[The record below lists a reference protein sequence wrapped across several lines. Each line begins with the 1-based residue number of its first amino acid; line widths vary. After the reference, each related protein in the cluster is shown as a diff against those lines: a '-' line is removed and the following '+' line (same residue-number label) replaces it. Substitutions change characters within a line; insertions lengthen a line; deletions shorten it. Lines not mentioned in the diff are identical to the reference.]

1 MEITSV
7 EMNLEETMRDFLKTA
22 FVNEKSVTIPADM
35 LSDFV
40 EKYCKRH
47 IQIK

>member
-7 EMNLEETMRDFLKTA
+7 EMSLEATMRDFLKEA
-22 FVNEKSVTIPADM
+22 FVNEKSVTIPAD
-35 LSDFV
+35 LLGDFV
-40 EKYCKRH
+40 EKYCKWY

>member
-35 LSDFV
+35 LADFV
-40 EKYCKRH
+40 EKYCKWH

>member
-7 EMNLEETMRDFLKTA
+7 EMNMEDSMREFFKTA
-22 FVNEKSVTIPADM
+22 FVNEKSVTIPAD
-35 LSDFV
+35 LLGDFI
-40 EKYCKRH
+40 EKYCKWY

>member
-7 EMNLEETMRDFLKTA
+7 EMNMEETMRDFLRTA

-35 LSDFV
+35 LADFV
-40 EKYCKRH
+40 EKFCKGY

>member
-7 EMNLEETMRDFLKTA
+7 EMNMEETMRDFLKTA
-22 FVNEKSVTIPADM
+22 FVNEKSVTIPAD
-35 LSDFV
+35 LLGDFL
-40 EKYCKRH
+40 EKFCKRY

>member
-7 EMNLEETMRDFLKTA
+7 EMSSEAIMRGFFKEA
-22 FVNEKSVTIPADM
+22 FVNEKSVTIPAD
-35 LSDFV
+35 LLGDFV
-40 EKYCKRH
+40 EKYCKWH